1 MEPYPPAEFASVLLA
16 SPTFLPAVAL
26 WGGLCLA
33 CFVLAA
39 SLFRRMSRRVRWRS
53 LHSDVRGAAAAVD
66 FVLTLPFFL
75 TVVLLSVQFAV
86 LLNASMIVHYSAF
99 AAARSAR
106 VWVVEST
113 ADNLNLLGD
122 PIPDSTPFG
131 DLNPFGTPFVSQEA
145 RQRAEDAAR
154 FALIAASPADPEI
167 RSSGGTPPQGVLA
180 QMAAAGDL
188 PDRSDALLQKARY
201 AFDPRNSS
209 VEIEHSILAR
219 SAEVTATVVF
229 HQPCGILIGRVF
241 GTDRGDGVY
250 YTPITAEVTLL

>member
-1 MEPYPPAEFASVLLA
+1 MEHYSPAEFASVLLA

-39 SLFRRMSRRVRWRS
+39 ALLQRMSRRVRWRS

-75 TVVLLSVQFAV
+75 TVVLLSIQFAV

-106 VWVVEST
+106 VWVMEST
-113 ADNLNLLGD
+113 ADDLNIVGSM
-122 PIPDSTPFG
+122 IPDMISDMIPSG
-131 DLNPFGTPFVSQEA
+131 APNVSQEA

-167 RSSGGTPPQGVLA
+167 RSSGETPPQRVLE
-180 QMAAAGDL
+180 QMASAGGL
-188 PDRSDALLQKARY
+188 PDRSDVLLQKARY

-209 VEIEHSILAR
+209 VEIEPSAG
-219 SAEVTATVVF
+219 SAEVTVTVVF